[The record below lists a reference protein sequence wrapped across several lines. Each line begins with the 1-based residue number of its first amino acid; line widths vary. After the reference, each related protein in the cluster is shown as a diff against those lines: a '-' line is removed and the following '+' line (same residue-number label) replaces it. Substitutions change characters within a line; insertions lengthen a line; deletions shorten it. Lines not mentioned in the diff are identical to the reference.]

1 MSNSLNR
8 LGAVLSRQQ
17 RTIVTVVETY
27 PNGTSL
33 VQYTDGSST
42 VLLGNAV
49 ENGSAYVENGRI
61 IGPASVLPF
70 SEIEV

>member
-17 RTIVTVVETY
+17 RTIVTVVEIYT
-27 PNGTSL
+27 NGTSL
-33 VQYTDGSST
+33 VEFSDSSQT
-42 VLLGNAV
+42 IVIGNNV
-49 ENGSAYVENGRI
+49 ESGPVYVENGRI
-61 IGPASVLPF
+61 LGAAPVLPF